1 MAHSGGDLRLAVLGA
16 GKMGGI
22 LIEAFLKQGLVSP
35 KNISATVQ
43 HAAQERKSIGGG
55 TITLGTDNRAAVRNA
70 DVILLCV
77 KPQTVGQLVDEIK
90 SELNSEKLLIA
101 VAASVPTAYIE
112 RRTGAN
118 VPVIRAMPNTPAMV
132 GE

>member
-1 MAHSGGDLRLAVLGA
+1 MYHAAWLSTREFPIWARPSLHLRCGQLERGSTEMAHSGGDLRLAVLGA

-55 TITLGTDNRAAVRNA
+55 AITLGTDNRAAVRNA

-77 KPQTVGQLVDEIK
+77 KPQT
-90 SELNSEKLLIA
+90 
-101 VAASVPTAYIE
+101 
-112 RRTGAN
+112 
-118 VPVIRAMPNTPAMV
+118 
-132 GE
+132 